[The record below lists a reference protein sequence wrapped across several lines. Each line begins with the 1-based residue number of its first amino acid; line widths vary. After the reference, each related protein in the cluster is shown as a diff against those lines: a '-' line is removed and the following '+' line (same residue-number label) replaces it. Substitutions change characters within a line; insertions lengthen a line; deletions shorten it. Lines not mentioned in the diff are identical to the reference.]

1 MSVGKKIGYIRVSTK
16 LQNTDRQLDNI
27 DLDLIFTDKAS
38 GGDTNRPAL
47 KELLNYIRDDDVIYV
62 HCMDRLARKLNDL
75 KSIIKTINDKKATI
89 AFVKEGLTFENK
101 KDSHIASLM
110 LNMMGAFSEFEYGY
124 IKERQLEGVA
134 KAKEKGVYSRYRSL
148 NNQQIN
154 EIKNIIEKETKL
166 NPVNKTELA
175 KLYRVSKSTIYNYI
189 RSCKNKNSTPTDI

>member
-89 AFVKEGLTFENK
+89 TFVKEGLTFENK

-110 LNMMGAFSEFEYGY
+110 LNMMGAFSEFEYGH

-148 NNQQIN
+148 SEEQVN
-154 EIKNIIEKETKL
+154 EIKNILAQETKL
-166 NPVNKTELA
+166 NRINKTELA
-175 KLYRVSKSTIYNYI
+175 QQYGICKSTLYKYIKNYVKIYI
-189 RSCKNKNSTPTDI
+189 NKEE

>member
-1 MSVGKKIGYIRVSTK
+1 MNTGKKIGYIRVSTK

-27 DLDLIFTDKAS
+27 DLDLIFTDTVS
-38 GGDTNRPAL
+38 GKDTNRPSL
-47 KELLNYIRDDDVIYV
+47 KEMLNYIRDGDVVYV

-89 AFVKEGLTFENK
+89 TFVKEGLTFENK

-148 NNQQIN
+148 NDQQIN
-154 EIKNIIEKETKL
+154 EIKNIIKKETKL

-175 KLYRVSKSTIYNYI
+175 KLYEVSKSTIYNYI
-189 RSCKNKNSTPTDI
+189 KSCKNKNLTPTDI